1 MFQQNRVAPSW
12 IYESMIYHDIY
23 DNLWSNQCKSDSH
36 ICSKQSD
43 FAHTGTDECLV
54 PGSSTFLAPPRGS
67 TLVHRDS
74 CLWQENWNYLCD
86 RGTRIIDPRFDR
98 QNMPL
103 LGVAWIW
110 PGPTDWGVGPQF
122 RSLWWNCRSMMRP
135 GGAIR
140 TTPARTL
147 GRTADQSSHFT
158 GESWDENSW
167 QVVLDRKMPWNCRT
181 MDCRLLRE
189 VSVSFLFRCA
199 RWSHTIQWPSV
210 DSSTDLLTCNLFVV
224 KIFFYHLMFEH
235 ASAQLR
241 YRVLLWYTEQL
252 CKLLNMILTCSSL
265 IVLSHISANCT
276 IWIKQRLLS
285 NKWQIYYHI
294 HHIHTHSAG
303 MMCLRIPIA
312 SSLAISEEARR
323 SLRLTVLAWL
333 VGTVQAPS
341 SHRSKDWSCKSFD
354 KKSQNYGR
362 NWQPS
367 MILLRMKALLQQ
379 VLPVVPQ
386 VLLLFQILL
395 QPRRAHIQAFE
406 VYWALPA
413 LALANHL
420 VALQKLKDGTGY
432 CKNVL
437 IVLPVTSFW
446 THLVSVHGGNFE
458 LRSSKLKTLL
468 SFSQNIIPVS
478 SMATLLKL

>member
-1 MFQQNRVAPSW
+1 
-12 IYESMIYHDIY
+12 
-23 DNLWSNQCKSDSH
+23 
-36 ICSKQSD
+36 
-43 FAHTGTDECLV
+43 
-54 PGSSTFLAPPRGS
+54 
-67 TLVHRDS
+67 
-74 CLWQENWNYLCD
+74 
-86 RGTRIIDPRFDR
+86 
-98 QNMPL
+98 
-103 LGVAWIW
+103 
-110 PGPTDWGVGPQF
+110 
-122 RSLWWNCRSMMRP
+122 MRP
-135 GGAIR
+135 GGATR

-167 QVVLDRKMPWNCRT
+167 QVVLDRIAYGEWNYMENAMKMPWNCR
-181 MDCRLLRE
+181 LLSE
-189 VSVSFLFRCA
+189 VSVSFLFRRA

-224 KIFFYHLMFEH
+224 KIVFIFFYHLMFEH

-241 YRVLLWYTEQL
+241 YRVLRWYTEQF

-265 IVLSHISANCT
+265 IVLSHISAKCT
-276 IWIKQRLLS
+276 MWIKQRLLS
-285 NKWQIYYHI
+285 NKWRIYYHI

-303 MMCLRIPIA
+303 MMCWRIPIA

-323 SLRLTVLAWL
+323 SPRLTVLAWL

-354 KKSQNYGR
+354 KKSQNYGQ

-386 VLLLFQILL
+386 VLQLFQILL

-406 VYWALPA
+406 MYWALPA

-437 IVLPVTSFW
+437 IVLLVTSFW